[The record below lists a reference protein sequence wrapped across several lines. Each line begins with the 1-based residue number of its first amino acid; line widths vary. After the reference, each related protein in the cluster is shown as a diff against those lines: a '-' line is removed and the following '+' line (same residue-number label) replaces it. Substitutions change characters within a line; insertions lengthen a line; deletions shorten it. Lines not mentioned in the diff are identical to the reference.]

1 MTAYV
6 APGASNRQIV
16 IIISVGAD
24 AHEYNARRDEVSRV
38 RPKCCPECGGTHL
51 VGHGWYGRWAIY
63 VDQDVRVEIHR
74 FLSKGCHKT
83 MSLLPD
89 FLHRHRHYVLAVI
102 EAVLRGRLEQGLPW
116 SGLAPSQR
124 SVRRWLGAFVRQALG
139 WQAALLSALAR
150 VQPLAGAL
158 DPHFRVPG
166 VRVPGVC
173 LSVTHKK
180 RVKIRG

>member
-1 MTAYV
+1 M
-6 APGASNRQIV
+6 
-16 IIISVGAD
+16 GAD

-158 DPHFRVPG
+158 DPHVRVPG